1 MSMGTQFHRIGA
13 RGPRYACT
21 LDGVACQAVQDF
33 FEITAPATSDV
44 RIREIKIGQ
53 YTDFGDAH
61 SDLVSIVV
69 RTGYTKA
76 GSGGSTVI
84 PVKLGHRSSAT
95 PSAGSTV
102 KRNNTTVATGGSSL
116 EPLADVWNIMA
127 AFLYAP
133 SEEDEMIHIKP
144 GERCV
149 IRLASALTD
158 SITVNATVIIGFGT
172 PA

>member
-69 RTGYTKA
+69 RTGYTNA
-76 GSGGSTVI
+76 GLRRLDRHPGQARS
-84 PVKLGHRSSAT
+84 PV
-95 PSAGSTV
+95 
-102 KRNNTTVATGGSSL
+102 
-116 EPLADVWNIMA
+116 
-127 AFLYAP
+127 
-133 SEEDEMIHIKP
+133 
-144 GERCV
+144 ERHAVC
-149 IRLASALTD
+149 RFD
-158 SITVNATVIIGFGT
+158 R
-172 PA
+172 